1 MDTAFMF
8 YMMEAEG
15 MDECI
20 GTKEAKINAAINDFK
35 KLKNKGIDPNSQI
48 IQVLADHGL
57 DESDLSDSECRR
69 IVRAVN
75 GY

>member
-15 MDECI
+15 MDKYI
-20 GTKEAKINAAINDFK
+20 RTNEAKINAAINDFK
-35 KLKNKGIDPNSQI
+35 KLKNNGIDPDSQI

>member
-15 MDECI
+15 MDKYI
-20 GTKEAKINAAINDFK
+20 RTKEAKINAAINDFK
-35 KLKNKGIDPNSQI
+35 KLKNKGIDPDSQI

-69 IVRAVN
+69 IVRTVK

>member
-1 MDTAFMF
+1 MDTALMF
-8 YMMEAEG
+8 YMMETEG
-15 MDECI
+15 MDKYI
-20 GTKEAKINAAINDFK
+20 KTKEAKINAAINDFK
-35 KLKNKGIDPNSQI
+35 KLKNKGIDPNSQL

-57 DESDLSDSECRR
+57 DESNLSDSECRR

>member
-1 MDTAFMF
+1 MN
-8 YMMEAEG
+8 YGEQRKRNQSNWG
-15 MDECI
+15 
-20 GTKEAKINAAINDFK
+20 NDFK
-35 KLKNKGIDPNSQI
+35 KLKNKGIDPDSQI